1 MEYTIRRSQE
11 IIWCDNDDR
20 YILIIKEDNEVI
32 GLNFCQ
38 GDEFE
43 FFKENFNGIDYELT
57 DFYNSV
63 KYYLGG
69 ECELDRINQ
78 AIWAH
83 FEYKNLRD
91 GRKAL

>member
-1 MEYTIRRSQE
+1 MEYTIKESQE
-11 IIWCDNDDR
+11 IVWCENDDR
-20 YILIIKEDNEVI
+20 YILIIKQDHEVI

-38 GDEFE
+38 GDDFE
-43 FFKENFNGIDYELT
+43 FFKDNFKGIDDELT

-83 FEYKNLRD
+83 FEFRNLRSS
-91 GRKAL
+91 RKAL

>member
-1 MEYTIRRSQE
+1 MEYTIKESQE
-11 IIWCDNDDR
+11 IVWCENDDR
-20 YILIIKEDNEVI
+20 YILIIKQDHEII

-38 GDEFE
+38 GNEFE

-83 FEYKNLRD
+83 FEFRNLR
-91 GRKAL
+91 GSRKAL